1 MRDSVVF
8 YRSFYDAIKNIPKDN
23 QLEVYNA
30 IMDYSMYGVDP
41 DITGIALALFLAFKP
56 QIDTNNERYVN
67 GTKGG
72 RPKKEKPMVFKD
84 GENKKPMVSENL
96 ETEKPN
102 EKENVKEKEN
112 IKENIKRKIFQAP
125 TVEDVRKYCVERGN
139 KVDPQSFID
148 FYESKGWMIGKN
160 HMKDW
165 KAAVRTWERSET
177 KTRQGETAKLTKNH
191 NNFERRQYDMDKLE
205 RQLMGG

>member
-56 QIDTNNERYVN
+56 QIDANNERYVN

-72 RPKKEKPMVFKD
+72 RPKKEKHMVFKD

>member
-56 QIDTNNERYVN
+56 QIDANNERYVN

-102 EKENVKEKEN
+102 
-112 IKENIKRKIFQAP
+112 
-125 TVEDVRKYCVERGN
+125 
-139 KVDPQSFID
+139 
-148 FYESKGWMIGKN
+148 
-160 HMKDW
+160 
-165 KAAVRTWERSET
+165 
-177 KTRQGETAKLTKNH
+177 
-191 NNFERRQYDMDKLE
+191 
-205 RQLMGG
+205 

>member
-56 QIDTNNERYVN
+56 QIDANNERYVN

-72 RPKKEKPMVFKD
+72 RPKKEKPMVFKY

>member
-56 QIDTNNERYVN
+56 QIDANNERYVN

-84 GENKKPMVSENL
+84 GENKKPIVSENL

>member
-1 MRDSVVF
+1 VRDSVVF

>member
-1 MRDSVVF
+1 VRDSVVF

-56 QIDTNNERYVN
+56 QIDANNERYVN

>member
-56 QIDTNNERYVN
+56 QIDANNERYVN

-84 GENKKPMVSENL
+84 VENKKPMVSENL

>member
-56 QIDTNNERYVN
+56 QIDANNERYVN

-125 TVEDVRKYCVERGN
+125 TMEDVRKYCVERGN

>member
-56 QIDTNNERYVN
+56 QIDANNERYVN

-125 TVEDVRKYCVERGN
+125 TAEDVRKYCVERGN
-139 KVDPQSFID
+139 KVDPQSFVD

>member
-56 QIDTNNERYVN
+56 QIDANNERYVN